1 MNDRR
6 IMINI
11 LRNKRFLT
19 LSIVFILGFF
29 LLIVGLGST
38 GLVDETPPLFASAG
52 REMSQ
57 SGDWLTPKFNGILRF
72 DKPPFYY
79 WLMALFYSIPANENW
94 DKLGSLSARL
104 PSALS
109 TLILMMM
116 IADTLFC
123 STEKFKDKITLS
135 LVASLSFVL
144 SPLIIIWSR
153 TAVSDSLLCATL
165 GVSLLSFWRKISSED
180 ESICII
186 PWLFLAIGI
195 LTKGPVA
202 FVIIFTTLLSFF
214 LTHKNWKRLL
224 LKINPGKGLLI
235 TFLVSS
241 PWYFLQ
247 LINKGNIFWDN
258 FFGYHNLKRYTS
270 VVNNHAE
277 SWWFYFFILILA
289 SLPFS
294 IFLIH
299 GIIDTFVDLIKKLEL
314 RSDNVNDLYIFSLCW
329 LFSVFLFFSFSATKL
344 PSYWIPAVPAASI
357 LVTRSAQIIST
368 KKSNISLIWILTTL
382 ILFGFSIAFYFSDSW
397 LVLLNDPEMPDLA
410 NQIKI
415 NGLILRSKFF
425 FTALTIIATICIF
438 KFSPKSLLFFQ
449 IFFLMGQFFLMPSI
463 RRLADNL
470 RQLPIRNISQKIIN
484 VRTKREPIAMIGIRK
499 PSLHFYSKQIVFYES
514 SSASGLVNL
523 SERFKIGKRS
533 NQLDQPNYQ
542 SDSFLVVIDK
552 YSKEEKHWS
561 EINSQKLGT
570 YGIYTLLRIK
580 RRDLNFSAK
589 KFKKVGIKPTWKIEK
604 YEKF

>member
-1 MNDRR
+1 
-6 IMINI
+6 MINI
-11 LRNKRFLT
+11 FSKKRFLT
-19 LSIVFILGFF
+19 LSLVFIFGFF
-29 LLIVGLGST
+29 LLLLGLGST

-52 REMSQ
+52 RAMSN
-57 SGDWLTPKFNGILRF
+57 SGDWLTPKVNGILRL

-79 WLMALFYSIPANENW
+79 WLMAIFYSIPANESW

-109 TLILMMM
+109 TLFLMMM
-116 IADTLFC
+116 IADTVFC
-123 STEKFKDKITLS
+123 ATENSKVKVQLS
-135 LVASLSFVL
+135 LIASLSFVL

-165 GVSLLSFWRKISSED
+165 GASLLSFWRRFSSED
-180 ESICII
+180 DCICVV
-186 PWLFLAIGI
+186 PWLFLSIGI

-202 FVIIFTTLLSFF
+202 FVIIFITLSSFL
-214 LTHKNWKRLL
+214 LTHKNWKQLL
-224 LKINPGKGLLI
+224 LKINPAKGLLL
-235 TFLVSS
+235 TFLISS
-241 PWYFLQ
+241 PWYLIQ
-247 LINKGNIFWDN
+247 LFQRGNVFWDN

-277 SWWFYFFILILA
+277 SWWFYLFILILA

-299 GIIDTFVDLIKKLEL
+299 GIIETFNELFKKIKI
-314 RSDNVNDLYIFSLCW
+314 RSENSNSLFIFSLCW
-329 LFSVFLFFSFSATKL
+329 LCSVFLFFSFSATKL
-344 PSYWIPAVPAASI
+344 PSYWIPAIPAASI
-357 LVTRSAQIIST
+357 LITRSAEILST
-368 KKSNISLIWILTTL
+368 KRENISLIWILTTL

-397 LVLLNDPEMPDLA
+397 LVLINDPEMPDLA

-415 NGLILRSKFF
+415 NGLIFRSKLIFSS
-425 FTALTIIATICIF
+425 LTIVGAIFIF
-438 KFSPKSLLFFQ
+438 KFSRKSLLFFQ
-449 IFFLMGQFFLMPSI
+449 IFFFIGQFFLMPSI
-463 RRLADNL
+463 RKLADNR
-470 RQLPIRNISQKIIN
+470 RQLPLRNISKKIIN
-484 VRTKREPIAMIGIRK
+484 VRSKKEPIAMIGIRK

-523 SERFKIGKRS
+523 SERFKEGKRS
-533 NQLDQPNYQ
+533 NKLDQPNYQ

-552 YSKEEKHWS
+552 YSKEENHWN

-570 YGIYTLLRIK
+570 YGIYSLLRIK

-589 KFKKVGIKPTWKIEK
+589 KFKEVGIKSTWKIKK